1 VVKWLS
7 RKTSIISVKRS
18 KRLRLVKVNE
28 KRATLNPVFSP
39 AFSGKPVNAY
49 RYDYYNNHLTTQL
62 INHLTEFVTKE
73 NTMFDSKAIID
84 ALVGCD
90 EPKVLDL
97 VQNGLDEGVAAKE
110 ILNQGLI
117 AGMDVVGEKM
127 ENEDMFI
134 PEVLMAAK
142 VMSAAVGI
150 LKPLLAEEDMSAM
163 GRVIIGTVKGDLHD
177 IGKNL
182 VAMMLESAG
191 FEVYNL
197 GVDISP
203 DKFVSEVNEK
213 NANMVCLSALLTTTM
228 PMMKQTIDAVVESGL
243 RDRVK
248 IMVGGAPVTKNYANE
263 IGADGYAPD
272 AGSATK
278 LAKALLQ

>member
-1 VVKWLS
+1 
-7 RKTSIISVKRS
+7 
-18 KRLRLVKVNE
+18 
-28 KRATLNPVFSP
+28 
-39 AFSGKPVNAY
+39 
-49 RYDYYNNHLTTQL
+49 
-62 INHLTEFVTKE
+62 
-73 NTMFDSKAIID
+73 MFDPKLIVD
-84 ALVGCD
+84 ALVEYD
-90 EPKVLDL
+90 KSKVLKI
-97 VQNGLDEGVAAKE
+97 VQNALDQGVEAKE

-117 AGMDVVGEKM
+117 AGMGIVGEKM
-127 ENEDMFI
+127 ENEEMFI

-142 VMSAAVGI
+142 TMSSAVEI
-150 LKPLLAEEDMSAM
+150 LKPLLADEDMTAI
-163 GRVIIGTVKGDLHD
+163 GKVIIGTVKGDLHD

-203 DKFVSEVNEK
+203 DQFVEEINVK
-213 NANMVCLSALLTTTM
+213 NAEVVCLSALLTTTM
-228 PMMKQTIDAVVESGL
+228 PMMKQTIDALIESGL

-278 LAKALLQ
+278 LAKALLE